1 MSFMTFLAKDIDGD
15 TTVFI
20 LVPIAANEGYSDCC
34 GMMGITCWKGD
45 SSGALC
51 IGG

>member
-1 MSFMTFLAKDIDGD
+1 MTFLVKGIDGD

-20 LVPIAANEGYSDCC
+20 LVPIAANEEYSDCC
-34 GMMGITCWKGD
+34 SMLGITCWKGD
-45 SSGALC
+45 SSGALS